1 MKGLCAVAIARL
13 LVLIFSYLSAFR
25 LALLFFFYFGN
36 LPFLFLFL
44 LLCCTLSLFV
54 GILSCLSLFSFYL
67 CDMPPFCKNGLPV
80 FICTYLFPFSFFRCR
95 IFLFCDCVSFCRNHQ
110 FWFVFVLSF
119 LLPFVRFPCDCIL
132 LWHVLPVLSP
142 FALLRFGLSV
152 FLALYRRVASFY
164 LFILAYIAIVFVCS
178 CLPFV
183 WFPLFGFV
191 LARSDIS
198 LCFFGL
204 FLFVRIRAF
213 AVPRLLK
220 STF

>member
-1 MKGLCAVAIARL
+1 MRCY
-13 LVLIFSYLSAFR
+13 FSFISVICRFC
-25 LALLFFFYFGN
+25 
-36 LPFLFLFL
+36 FLFL

-67 CDMPPFCKNGLPV
+67 CGMPPFCKNGLPV
-80 FICTYLFPFSFFRCR
+80 FICTYLFPFSLFRCR

-132 LWHVLPVLSP
+132 LWRVLPVLSP

-152 FLALYRRVASFY
+152 FLALSCRIASLS
-164 LFILAYIAIVFVCS
+164 LFILSCIAIVFVCS
-178 CLPFV
+178 CPFFV
-183 WFPLFGFV
+183 WFLLFGFA

-198 LCFFGL
+198 LCFFRL
-204 FLFVRIRAF
+204 FLFVRIRAC
-213 AVPRLLK
+213 AVQRLWKPPFQSGLALFGYLLCLF
-220 STF
+220 SVFLMVF